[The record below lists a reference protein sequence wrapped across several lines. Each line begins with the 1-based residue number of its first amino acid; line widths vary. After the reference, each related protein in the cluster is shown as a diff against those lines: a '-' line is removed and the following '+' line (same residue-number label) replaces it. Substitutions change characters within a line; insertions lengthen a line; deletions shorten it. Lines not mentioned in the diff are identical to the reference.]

1 MIDSW
6 PGLLL
11 PLWLAL
17 IFEPTKEHKRINEK
31 PAKVIEIKNKR
42 ITEVDT
48 TLVLKIENNK

>member
-17 IFEPTKEHKRINEK
+17 IFEPTKEHKKITEN
-31 PAKVIEIKNKR
+31 PPKVIKINKEQSK
-42 ITEVDT
+42 IDT
-48 TLVLKIENNK
+48 TLILKIKN

>member
-17 IFEPTKEHKRINEK
+17 LIEPTKEHKKITEK
-31 PAKVIEIKNKR
+31 PAKVIKM
-42 ITEVDT
+42 DT
-48 TLVLKIENNK
+48 KKTKIDTNLVLKIKNK